1 MTQLFKKNPSIDI
14 LNKVLGTI
22 GIYEFKE
29 EFCFK
34 KSDLISLTTVSK
46 MNEII
51 PELTEYYYP
60 CKAKLY
66 LTNIDTT
73 KCITII
79 RQFLRYFDYSL
90 VGKEKYSC
98 GEKFIIYTLVSEHTM
113 KIKKNTIIEFTQ

>member
-1 MTQLFKKNPSIDI
+1 MTQLFKKNPSIEV

-22 GIYEFKE
+22 GIDEFKE

-34 KSDLISLTTVSK
+34 KSDLILLNTVLK

-51 PELTEYYYP
+51 DELTEYYYP
-60 CKAKLY
+60 CKTKLY

-79 RQFLRYFDYSL
+79 RQFLRHFDYSL
-90 VGKEKYSC
+90 IGKEKYSC
-98 GEKFIIYTLVSEHTM
+98 GEKFIVYTLASTHTM
-113 KIKKNTIIEFTQ
+113 KIKKNTIIEFSK